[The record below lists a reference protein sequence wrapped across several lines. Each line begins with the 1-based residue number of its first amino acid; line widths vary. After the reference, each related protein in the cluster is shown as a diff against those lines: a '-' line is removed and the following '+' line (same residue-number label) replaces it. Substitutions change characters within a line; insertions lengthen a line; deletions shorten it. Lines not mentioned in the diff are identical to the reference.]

1 MISKIRNFKLLEALF
16 SLFKLVILNETTE
29 THHNFSFE
37 TICIDL
43 WLFWGFP
50 EAKKRSK
57 FDHIKATKNATI
69 WFNSNESGL
78 KKLLRSQNIHLI
90 KKSHPKWISIL
101 LKLQIT
107 VFAIF
112 SLNLHH
118 FDNSFCFWEAS
129 KWSKINSNGLNKT
142 LWCTSIV
149 SLSKKLAF
157 ESTLI
162 VLGSFCSALFAKK
175 RSIKDQ
181 KKCLRSTTIHDIDT
195 RALRI

>member
-1 MISKIRNFKLLEALF
+1 MPQYDPIAMK
-16 SLFKLVILNETTE
+16 VVLNKK
-29 THHNFSFE
+29 
-37 TICIDL
+37 
-43 WLFWGFP
+43 FWGLKILFFI
-50 EAKKRSK
+50 KNSLSK
-57 FDHIKATKNATI
+57 SKDF
-69 WFNSNESGL
+69 
-78 KKLLRSQNIHLI
+78 
-90 KKSHPKWISIL
+90 L

-181 KKCLRSTTIHDIDT
+181 KKCLRSNTIHDIDT